1 MAAPAHARI
10 ARTMSLPQF
19 LALFAMLLHVT
30 GIIVAMHAV
39 MNTRTPQGA
48 FAWALGLTLLPYVT
62 LVPYLYLGRS
72 HFEGYVTLH
81 RAHRQRLSQAS
92 MRGEDL
98 GVPEPCIQYTA
109 LAHMVGNS
117 FHPDQQLQLLIDGDA
132 TFEAIFNAI
141 AQAERCILMQFFIF
155 HDDNLGRRMQQAL
168 LERAAAG
175 VQVFVLYDGIGS
187 HALPN
192 HYVES
197 LRNGG
202 VAIFPF
208 ATQRRSNRFQLNFRN
223 HRKIVV
229 IDGWLGFVGG
239 LNVGDEY
246 LGLKPPLAPWRDTH
260 LQMSGPAVL
269 DLQRSFAVDW
279 HWVTGEL
286 PPMLP
291 PRPAQGGGY
300 TLIAATGPADPQETC
315 SLFFTVAINAAQRR
329 LWLTTPYFVPDQAV
343 MSALRLAVMRGVDVR
358 VLIPSRPDHH
368 TVFLASTLHA
378 YDAINA
384 GIHIYR
390 YQPGFVHQKV
400 ILIDD
405 DAATVGSMNL
415 DNRSFRLNFEI
426 GALNVDRAFA
436 GDVERMLTE
445 DFSRAVEIT
454 RDEYRK
460 APYLRRLAMHV
471 ARLFDP
477 IL

>member
-1 MAAPAHARI
+1 
-10 ARTMSLPQF
+10 
-19 LALFAMLLHVT
+19 
-30 GIIVAMHAV
+30 
-39 MNTRTPQGA
+39 
-48 FAWALGLTLLPYVT
+48 
-62 LVPYLYLGRS
+62 
-72 HFEGYVTLH
+72 
-81 RAHRQRLSQAS
+81 
-92 MRGEDL
+92 
-98 GVPEPCIQYTA
+98 
-109 LAHMVGNS
+109 
-117 FHPDQQLQLLIDGDA
+117 
-132 TFEAIFNAI
+132 
-141 AQAERCILMQFFIF
+141 
-155 HDDNLGRRMQQAL
+155 
-168 LERAAAG
+168 
-175 VQVFVLYDGIGS
+175 
-187 HALPN
+187 
-192 HYVES
+192 
-197 LRNGG
+197 

-229 IDGWLGFVGG
+229 VDGWLGFVGG

-260 LQMSGPAVL
+260 LQLSGPAVL

-279 HWVTGEL
+279 HWVTGDL

-291 PRPAQGGGY
+291 ARPAQGSVH

-315 SLFFTVAINAAQRR
+315 SLFFTVAINAARRR

-343 MSALRLAVMRGVDVR
+343 ISALRLAVMRGVDVR

-368 TVFLASTLHA
+368 TVFLASTLHV

-405 DAATVGSMNL
+405 DTASIGSMNL
-415 DNRSFRLNFEI
+415 DDRSFRLNFEI
-426 GALNVDRAFA
+426 AALNVDQAFA
-436 GDVERMLTE
+436 GDVERMLVE
-445 DFSRAVEIT
+445 DFSRAVEVT

>member
-1 MAAPAHARI
+1 M
-10 ARTMSLPQF
+10 TLSLLVTL
-19 LALFAMLLHVT
+19 LAFLLHLA
-30 GIIVAMHAV
+30 GILAAMHAV

-48 FAWALGLTLLPYVT
+48 FAWALGLALLPYVT

-72 HFEGYVTLH
+72 HFRGYVTLH

-92 MRGEDL
+92 QRGEHV
-98 GVPEPCIQYTA
+98 GIPECCIRYSE
-109 LAHMVGNS
+109 LAQMVHGT
-117 FHPDQQLQLLIDGDA
+117 FHPGQQLELLVDGGA
-132 TFEAIFNAI
+132 TFDVMFKAI
-141 AQAERCILMQFFIF
+141 AKAERCILMQFFIF

-168 LERAAAG
+168 LERVAAG
-175 VQVFVLYDGIGS
+175 VRVFVLFDGIGS
-187 HALPN
+187 HALPR
-192 HYVES
+192 HYVEA
-197 LRNGG
+197 LRAGG
-202 VAIFPF
+202 VIVHPF
-208 ATQRRSNRFQLNFRN
+208 ATRRRPNRFQLNFRN

-229 IDGWLGFVGG
+229 IDGSVGFLGG

-260 LQMSGPAVL
+260 LQVTGPAVT

-291 PRPAQGGGY
+291 PPAAQGSAY

-315 SLFFTVAINAAQRR
+315 SLFFTVAINAARKR

-358 VLIPSRPDHH
+358 VLIPSRPDHF

-378 YDAINA
+378 RDAIDA
-384 GIHIYR
+384 GIRMYR
-390 YQPGFVHQKV
+390 YQPGFMHQKV

-405 DAATVGSMNL
+405 DTACVSSMNL

-426 GALNVDRAFA
+426 GALNIDHAFA
-436 GDVERMLTE
+436 MDVEHMLIE
-445 DFSRAVEIT
+445 DFSKAVEIT
-454 RDEYRK
+454 RDEYRR

-477 IL
+477 VL

>member
-1 MAAPAHARI
+1 
-10 ARTMSLPQF
+10 MSLTQ
-19 LALFAMLLHVT
+19 LLTLLAMLLHVA
-30 GIIVAMHAV
+30 GIVAAMHAV
-39 MNTRTPQGA
+39 MTTRTPQGA
-48 FAWALGLTLLPYVT
+48 FAWALGLVFLPYVT
-62 LVPYLYLGRS
+62 LVPYLYLGRRRF
-72 HFEGYVTLH
+72 HGYVTLH
-81 RAHRQRLSQAS
+81 RAHRQRLSTATL
-92 MRGEDL
+92 RGDSAD
-98 GVPEPCIQYTA
+98 VPESCKQYAA
-109 LAHMVGNS
+109 LSQMLGNN
-117 FHPDQQLQLLIDGDA
+117 FHTGQQLRLLIDGDA
-132 TFEAIFNAI
+132 TFEAIFSAI
-141 AQAERCILMQFFIF
+141 AQAERCVLVQFFIF

-168 LERAAAG
+168 LERVAAG
-175 VQVFVLYDGIGS
+175 VKVYVLFDGIGS
-187 HALPN
+187 HALPK

-197 LRNGG
+197 LSQGG
-202 VAIFPF
+202 VAIHPF
-208 ATQRRSNRFQLNFRN
+208 ATERRSNRFQLNFRN

-229 IDGWLGFVGG
+229 VDGWIGFVGG

-260 LQMSGPAVL
+260 LQMSGPAVM

-279 HWVTGEL
+279 HWVTGDL

-291 PRPAQGGGY
+291 PRPAQGEAN

-315 SLFFTVAINAAQRR
+315 SLFFTVAINAARQR

-358 VLIPSRPDHH
+358 VLLPSRPDHR

-378 YDAINA
+378 HDAINA
-384 GIHIYR
+384 GIRVYR

-405 DAATVGSMNL
+405 DTASIGSMNL

-426 GALNVDRAFA
+426 GAVNVDRAFA
-436 GDVERMLTE
+436 RDVEQMLID
-445 DFSRAVEIT
+445 DFSRAVEVT

-460 APYLRRLAMHV
+460 AHYLRRLAMHV

>member
-1 MAAPAHARI
+1 
-10 ARTMSLPQF
+10 MSLPHIVT
-19 LALFAMLLHVT
+19 LLAMLLHVA
-30 GIIVAMHAV
+30 GIVAAMYAV

-48 FAWALGLTLLPYVT
+48 LAWALGLVFLPYVT
-62 LVPYLYLGRS
+62 LVPYLYLGRRR
-72 HFEGYVTLH
+72 FQGYVTLH
-81 RAHRQRLSQAS
+81 RVHRQRLSEAS
-92 MRGEDL
+92 LRGEFP
-98 GVPEPCIQYTA
+98 GVPESCKQYAA
-109 LAHMVGNS
+109 LAHLLGNS
-117 FHPDQQLQLLIDGDA
+117 FHSGQQLRLLIDGDA
-132 TFEAIFNAI
+132 TFEAIFSAI
-141 AQAERCILMQFFIF
+141 AQAEHCVLVQFFIF
-155 HDDNLGRRMQQAL
+155 HDDHLGRRMQQAL

-175 VQVFVLYDGIGS
+175 VQVYVLFDGIGS
-187 HALPN
+187 HALPR
-192 HYVES
+192 HYVDT
-197 LRNGG
+197 LTRGG
-202 VAIFPF
+202 VAIHPF
-208 ATQRRSNRFQLNFRN
+208 ATERRSNRFQLNFRN

-229 IDGWLGFVGG
+229 VDGWIGFVGG

-260 LQMSGPAVL
+260 LQLSGPAVM

-291 PRPAQGGGY
+291 PRPAQGTAY
-300 TLIAATGPADPQETC
+300 TLIAPTGPADPQETC
-315 SLFFTVAINAAQRR
+315 SLFFTVAINAARQR

-358 VLIPSRPDHH
+358 VLLPSRPDHR

-378 YDAINA
+378 HDAINA
-384 GIHIYR
+384 GIRIYR

-405 DAATVGSMNL
+405 DTASVGSMNL

-426 GALNVDRAFA
+426 GAISVDRAFA
-436 GDVERMLTE
+436 KDVENMLIE
-445 DFSRAVEIT
+445 DFSHAVEIS

-460 APYLRRLAMHV
+460 APYLRRLAMHI

>member
-1 MAAPAHARI
+1 
-10 ARTMSLPQF
+10 
-19 LALFAMLLHVT
+19 MLLHVA
-30 GIIVAMHAV
+30 GILAAMHAV

-62 LVPYLYLGRS
+62 LIPYLFLGRS
-72 HFEGYVTLH
+72 KFSGYVTLH
-81 RAHRQRLSQAS
+81 RAHRQRLSDVALRDEYTQIP
-92 MRGEDL
+92 
-98 GVPEPCIQYTA
+98 PECSQYTA
-109 LAHMVGNS
+109 LAQMLSAS
-117 FHPDQQLQLLIDGDA
+117 FHPGQQLTLLIDGDA
-132 TFEAIFNAI
+132 TFEAILGAI
-141 AQAERCILMQFFIF
+141 AKAERCLLVQFFII
-155 HDDNLGRRMQQAL
+155 HDDKLGRRMQDAL

-175 VQVFVLYDGIGS
+175 VQVFVLFDGIGS
-187 HALPN
+187 HALPK
-192 HYVES
+192 HYVET
-197 LRNGG
+197 LQKGG
-202 VAIFPF
+202 VSIHPF
-208 ATQRRSNRFQLNFRN
+208 ATERRNNRFQLNFRN

-229 IDGWLGFVGG
+229 VDGWLGFLGG

-260 LQMSGPAVL
+260 LQLIGPAVI

-286 PPMLP
+286 PPILP
-291 PRPAQGGGY
+291 ARPAEGSAY
-300 TLIAATGPADPQETC
+300 TLIAAMGPADPQETC
-315 SLFFTVAINAAQRR
+315 SLFFTVAINAARER

-358 VLIPSRPDHH
+358 VLLPSRPDHH

-378 YDAINA
+378 YDALVA
-384 GIHIYR
+384 GIRLFR
-390 YQPGFVHQKV
+390 YQPGFVHEKV
-400 ILIDD
+400 LLVD
-405 DAATVGSMNL
+405 DAMASVGSANL

-426 GALNVDRAFA
+426 TALNVDPTFA
-436 GDVERMLTE
+436 KNVERMLID
-445 DFSRAVEIT
+445 DFGKAVEIT

>member
-1 MAAPAHARI
+1 
-10 ARTMSLPQF
+10 MSLAQF
-19 LALFAMLLHVT
+19 LTLLAMLLHVA
-30 GIIVAMHAV
+30 GILAAMHAV
-39 MNTRTPQGA
+39 MHTRTPQGA
-48 FAWALGLTLLPYVT
+48 FAWALGLALLPYVT
-62 LVPYLYLGRS
+62 LIPYLYLGRS
-72 HFEGYVTLH
+72 HFSGYVTLH
-81 RAHRQRLSQAS
+81 RVHRQRLAQAS
-92 MRGEDL
+92 LRGEHV
-98 GVPEPCIQYTA
+98 GVPEACSQYTA
-109 LAHMVGNS
+109 LSRMLGNN
-117 FHPDQQLQLLIDGDA
+117 FHTGQQLQLLIDGDA
-132 TFEAIFNAI
+132 TFEAIFSAI
-141 AQAERCILMQFFIF
+141 AQATQCILVQFFIF
-155 HDDNLGRRMQQAL
+155 HDDRLGRRMQQAL

-175 VQVFVLYDGIGS
+175 VKVFVLFDGIGS
-187 HALPN
+187 HALPK
-192 HYVES
+192 HYVDI
-197 LRNGG
+197 LREGG
-202 VAIFPF
+202 VAIYPF
-208 ATQRRSNRFQLNFRN
+208 ATQRHNNRFQLNFRN

-229 IDGWLGFVGG
+229 VDGWVGFIGG

-260 LQMSGPAVL
+260 LQINGPAVL

-291 PRPAQGGGY
+291 PRPAQGDAH
-300 TLIAATGPADPQETC
+300 TLIASTGPADPQESC
-315 SLFFTVAINAAQRR
+315 SLYFTAAINAAHER

-358 VLIPSRPDHH
+358 VLIPVRPDHR

-378 YDAINA
+378 HDAINA
-384 GIHIYR
+384 GIRIYR

-400 ILIDD
+400 ILVDD
-405 DAATVGSMNL
+405 DTACVGSMNL

-426 GALNVDRAFA
+426 GALNVGRAFA
-436 GDVERMLTE
+436 ADVERMLAA
-445 DFSRAVEIT
+445 DFAQAVEVT

>member
-1 MAAPAHARI
+1 V
-10 ARTMSLPQF
+10 
-19 LALFAMLLHVT
+19 LAQMLHGT
-30 GIIVAMHAV
+30 
-39 MNTRTPQGA
+39 
-48 FAWALGLTLLPYVT
+48 
-62 LVPYLYLGRS
+62 
-72 HFEGYVTLH
+72 
-81 RAHRQRLSQAS
+81 
-92 MRGEDL
+92 
-98 GVPEPCIQYTA
+98 
-109 LAHMVGNS
+109 
-117 FHPDQQLQLLIDGDA
+117 FHPGQQLELLIDGEA
-132 TFEAIFNAI
+132 AFEAIFKAI
-141 AQAERCILMQFFIF
+141 AKAERCILVQFFIF
-155 HDDNLGRRMQQAL
+155 HDDALGRRMQQAL

-175 VQVFVLYDGIGS
+175 VRVFVLFDGIGS
-187 HALPN
+187 HALPRQ
-192 HYVES
+192 YVET
-197 LRNGG
+197 LRAGG
-202 VAIFPF
+202 VAVYPF
-208 ATQRRSNRFQLNFRN
+208 ATRRRPNRFQLNFRN

-229 IDGWLGFVGG
+229 VDGSLGFLGG

-260 LQMSGPAVL
+260 LQVAGPAVI

-291 PRPAQGGGY
+291 PHPVQGSAH

-315 SLFFTVAINAAQRR
+315 SLFFTVAINAARKR

-358 VLIPSRPDHH
+358 VLIPSRPDHF

-378 YDAINA
+378 RDAIDA
-384 GIHIYR
+384 GIRMFR
-390 YQPGFVHQKV
+390 YQPGFMHQKV

-405 DAATVGSMNL
+405 DTACVSSMNL

-436 GDVERMLTE
+436 ADVERMLAE
-445 DFSRAVEIT
+445 DFDKAVEVT
-454 RDEYRK
+454 REEYRR

-477 IL
+477 VL

>member
-1 MAAPAHARI
+1 MTLSQILTLVA
-10 ARTMSLPQF
+10 F
-19 LALFAMLLHVT
+19 LLHLT
-30 GIIVAMHAV
+30 GIFAAMHAV

-48 FAWALGLTLLPYVT
+48 FAWALGLSLLPYVT

-72 HFEGYVTLH
+72 HFRGYVTLH
-81 RAHRQRLSQAS
+81 RAHRQRLSQAAQ
-92 MRGEDL
+92 RGEHA
-98 GVPEPCIQYTA
+98 GIPECCTRYCE
-109 LAHMVGNS
+109 LAQMVHGT
-117 FHPDQQLQLLIDGDA
+117 FHPGQQLALLVDGDA
-132 TFEAIFNAI
+132 AFEAIFRAI
-141 AQAERCILMQFFIF
+141 AKAERCILMQFFIF
-155 HDDNLGRRMQQAL
+155 HDDALGRRMQQAL

-175 VQVFVLYDGIGS
+175 VRVFVLFDGIGS
-187 HALPN
+187 HALPR
-192 HYVES
+192 HYVET
-197 LRNGG
+197 LRAGG
-202 VAIFPF
+202 VTVYPF
-208 ATQRRSNRFQLNFRN
+208 ATRRRPNRFQLNFRN

-229 IDGWLGFVGG
+229 VDGSIGFLGG

-260 LQMSGPAVL
+260 LQMAGPAVT

-291 PRPAQGGGY
+291 PHPVQGSAY

-315 SLFFTVAINAAQRR
+315 SLFFTVAINAARKR

-358 VLIPSRPDHH
+358 VLIPSRPDHF

-378 YDAINA
+378 RDAADA
-384 GIHIYR
+384 GIRMFR
-390 YQPGFVHQKV
+390 YQPGFMHQKV

-405 DAATVGSMNL
+405 DTACVSSMNL

-426 GALNVDRAFA
+426 GALNVDHAFA
-436 GDVERMLTE
+436 MEVERMLLE
-445 DFSRAVEIT
+445 DFGKAVEIT
-454 RDEYRK
+454 REEYRR

-477 IL
+477 VL